1 MALWWISDGVGT
13 SQLHALLVAVA
24 LCMLG
29 VFACFIVV
37 PAVSEWIK
45 TWLALRPV
53 PGPWDGV
60 PFWFSAVAYWKKSRE
75 CSVKDATVGLFSVI
89 CELCETYKGKTFKTY
104 IGMLPIVVLHTP
116 EAVEPL
122 LSSKDNLAKPD
133 MYNFIAAWLGP
144 NNLLTSRGEPWRQKR
159 KVFTPAFHAR
169 VLDIYMDV
177 FHSNSEAF
185 VDQIERSMRTSP
197 NEPFCCFKGLQKC
210 FVDIMARVCMG
221 VELHTQKDERNF
233 FGNCFN
239 RLSYLTAV
247 RGCRPWLWMQQVYD
261 LTKEGKVFKSTV
273 QKMQKFSYS
282 VLRERKE
289 WLLKNH
295 STNTD
300 IGLKK
305 DSTAFESPSLF
316 LDSLLSY
323 NIRDPS
329 YSIEEVKNDVDSI
342 IFAGTDSTASGVS
355 WTIYLLGLHPSKLAN
370 VHEELDRVLG
380 RDKDGVISSEDL
392 LQLNYLECCLKE
404 SLRLYPP
411 FPLFGR
417 KLEHDMIIDGYH
429 LPEGLTCFVNLY
441 SLHRDPRHFRQPD
454 SFLPERFLSEEF
466 AQRHP
471 YSYVPFSAGPKNC
484 LGQRFFM
491 QEAKLLLAKVLSKFT
506 VESTT
511 PVEELKITYEVVLK
525 ARGSLRVWFRNRN
538 LEESEQASQNDTV
551 L

>member
-1 MALWWISDGVGT
+1 MALQWISYGLVWT
-13 SQLHALLVAVA
+13 SQLHAFLVAIT

-29 VFACFIVV
+29 AFVCFIVIPV
-37 PAVSEWIK
+37 VAEWMK
-45 TWLALRPV
+45 TWLALRPLA
-53 PGPWDGV
+53 GPWDGV

-75 CSVKDATVGLFSVI
+75 CSVKDATAGFFRVI
-89 CELCETYKGKTFKTY
+89 CELCETYQGKTFKTY

-122 LSSKDNLAKPD
+122 LSSKNNLAKPD
-133 MYNFIAAWLGP
+133 VYNFIAAWLGP
-144 NNLLTSRGEPWRQKR
+144 NNLLTSRGETWRQKR
-159 KVFTPAFHAR
+159 KMFTPAFHAR

-177 FHSNSEAF
+177 FHSNSDAF
-185 VDQIERSMRTSP
+185 VDQIERFMETSP
-197 NEPFCCFKGLQKC
+197 EEPFCCFKGLQKC

-261 LTKEGKVFKSTV
+261 MTKEGKVFKSTV

-282 VLRERKE
+282 VLRDRKE

-295 STNTD
+295 STNTE
-300 IGLKK
+300 IGIKK
-305 DSTAFESPSLF
+305 HSTAFESPSLF
-316 LDSLLSY
+316 LDCLLSC
-323 NIRDPS
+323 NIRNPS
-329 YSIEEVKNDVDSI
+329 YSIEEIKNDVDSI

-355 WTIYLLGLHPSKLAN
+355 WTLYLLGLYPSKLARA
-370 VHEELDRVLG
+370 HEELDQVIG
-380 RDKDGVISSEDL
+380 QNPDGIISSEDL
-392 LQLNYLECCLKE
+392 VQLNYLECCLKE

-417 KLEHDMIIDGYH
+417 KLEHDMIIDGYR
-429 LPEGLTCFVNLY
+429 LPKGLTCFVNLY
-441 SLHRDPRHFRQPD
+441 SLHRDPRHFRQPE

-466 AQRHP
+466 TQRHP

-506 VESTT
+506 LESTK
-511 PVEELKITYEVVLK
+511 PVEDLKITYEVVLK
-525 ARGSLRVWFRNRN
+525 AIGGLRVWFRKRR
-538 LEESEQASQNDTV
+538 
-551 L
+551 

>member
-1 MALWWISDGVGT
+1 M
-13 SQLHALLVAVA
+13 
-24 LCMLG
+24 
-29 VFACFIVV
+29 
-37 PAVSEWIK
+37 
-45 TWLALRPV
+45 
-53 PGPWDGV
+53 
-60 PFWFSAVAYWKKSRE
+60 
-75 CSVKDATVGLFSVI
+75 I

-104 IGMLPIVVLHTP
+104 IGMLPIVILQTP

-133 MYNFIAAWLGP
+133 IYNFIAAWLGP
-144 NNLLTSRGEPWRQKR
+144 SNLLTSRGEPWRQKR

-177 FHSNSEAF
+177 FHSNSEVF
-185 VDQIERSMRTSP
+185 VNQIEQFIRSHP

-273 QKMQKFSYS
+273 QKMQMFSYS

-289 WLLKNH
+289 WLLKNN
-295 STNTD
+295 SVCTD
-300 IGLKK
+300 ISQRKG
-305 DSTAFESPSLF
+305 SAAFDSPSLF

-323 NIRDPS
+323 SIRDPS

-355 WTIYLLGLHPSKLAN
+355 WTIYLLGLHPSKLAK

-380 RDKDGVISSEDL
+380 GDADGVISSDDL

-417 KLEHDMIIDGYH
+417 KLEHDMIIDGYR

-454 SFLPERFLSEEF
+454 SFLPERFMSEEF

-491 QEAKLLLAKVLSKFT
+491 QEAKLLLAKVFSKFS
-506 VESTT
+506 VQSTK

-525 ARGSLRVWFRNRN
+525 ARGSLRVWFRERN
-538 LEESEQASQNDTV
+538 SSDAQRSSKSSAGGSCRV
-551 L
+551 PCSS